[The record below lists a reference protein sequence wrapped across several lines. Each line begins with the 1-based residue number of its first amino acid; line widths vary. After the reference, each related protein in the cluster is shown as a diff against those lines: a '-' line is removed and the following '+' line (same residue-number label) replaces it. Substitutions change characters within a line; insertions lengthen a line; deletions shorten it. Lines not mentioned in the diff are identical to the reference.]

1 MGVWLTSVDKGF
13 AYIILFTYHKQ
24 VAPSS
29 QHPYTKDMTKPIVS
43 VKDFSLT
50 IGDKEIVKELNFEV
64 MPGEIFAFLG
74 SNGSGKTSTIRSLL
88 GIYQATTGT
97 LHVNGKALSPETASL
112 VGYLPEERGLYT
124 RSKVLDTMIYFGELK
139 GMTREAARDFSIA
152 FLDRVELA
160 DKATTKIKKLSGGQ
174 QQKIQLGVAIMG
186 NPKLLILD
194 EPTKGLDP
202 VNRKLL
208 LDIVD
213 ELQQQGTAVIYITHL
228 MEEVERLAHRL
239 LILKDGTARA
249 YGTVAEVK
257 KEFKSKSIEDIF
269 VQIYKE
275 KSHTL
280 STGEA
285 NV

>member
-1 MGVWLTSVDKGF
+1 
-13 AYIILFTYHKQ
+13 
-24 VAPSS
+24 
-29 QHPYTKDMTKPIVS
+29 MTKPIVQI
-43 VKDFSLT
+43 KKFSLT
-50 IGDKEIVKELNFEV
+50 IGDKVIVKELSFDV

-74 SNGSGKTSTIRSLL
+74 SNGSGKTSTVRALL
-88 GIYQATTGT
+88 GIYQATSGT
-97 LHVNGKALSPETASL
+97 LYINGKPLNPENASI

-124 RSKVLDTMIYFGELK
+124 RAKVLDAMTYFGELK
-139 GMTREAARDFSIA
+139 GMERKAAREFSLA
-152 FLDRVELA
+152 YLERVELG
-160 DKATTKIKKLSGGQ
+160 DKANTKIKKLSGGQ

-228 MEEVERLAHRL
+228 MEEVERLADRI
-239 LILKDGTARA
+239 LILKDGKARA
-249 YGTVAEVK
+249 YGTVANVK

-269 VQIYKE
+269 VQVYKE
-275 KSHTL
+275 KD
-280 STGEA
+280 GEVA
-285 NV
+285 HV

>member
-1 MGVWLTSVDKGF
+1 
-13 AYIILFTYHKQ
+13 
-24 VAPSS
+24 
-29 QHPYTKDMTKPIVS
+29 MTKPIVS
-43 VKDFSLT
+43 VQKFSLT
-50 IGDKEIVKELNFEV
+50 IGDREIVKDLSFEV
-64 MPGEIFAFLG
+64 FEGEVFAFLG

-88 GIYQATTGT
+88 GIYQPTSGT
-97 LHVNGKALSPETASL
+97 LHVNGKTLSPETASI

-139 GMTREAARDFSIA
+139 GMTRSSARDFSIA
-152 FLDRVELA
+152 FLARVELA

-186 NPKLLILD
+186 NPKLLVLD

-257 KEFKSKSIEDIF
+257 EEFNSESIEDIF
-269 VQIYKE
+269 VQIYE
-275 KSHTL
+275 ENSNQISNGVAH
-280 STGEA
+280 
-285 NV
+285 V

>member
-1 MGVWLTSVDKGF
+1 MTK
-13 AYIILFTYHKQ
+13 
-24 VAPSS
+24 
-29 QHPYTKDMTKPIVS
+29 QHPIVH
-43 VKDFSLT
+43 VEDFSLT
-50 IGDKEIVKELNFEV
+50 IGEKRIVKQLDFDV
-64 MPGEIFAFLG
+64 FPGEVFAFLG

-88 GIYQATTGT
+88 GIYDATTGK
-97 LHVNGKALSPETASL
+97 LHIDGAKLTPETAAN

-139 GMTREAARDFSIA
+139 GMTREDAKTFSLE
-152 FLDRVELA
+152 FLERVELA

-174 QQKIQLGVAIMG
+174 QQKVQLGVAIMG

-213 ELQQQGTAVIYITHL
+213 ELQQKGTSVIYITHL
-228 MEEVERLAHRL
+228 MEEVERLADRL
-239 LILKDGTARA
+239 LILKDGRARA
-249 YGTVAEVK
+249 YGTVADVK

-275 KSHTL
+275 KS
-280 STGEA
+280 GEVA
-285 NV
+285 HV

>member
-1 MGVWLTSVDKGF
+1 
-13 AYIILFTYHKQ
+13 
-24 VAPSS
+24 
-29 QHPYTKDMTKPIVS
+29 MTKATTKAIVS
-43 VKDFSLT
+43 VQDFSLT

-64 MPGEIFAFLG
+64 MPGEVFAFLG

-88 GIYQATTGT
+88 GIYQATTGK
-97 LHVNGKALSPETASL
+97 LLVNGKKLNPEIASM

-139 GMTREAARDFSIA
+139 GMTRDAARDFSTQY
-152 FLDRVELA
+152 LERVGLA
-160 DKATTKIKKLSGGQ
+160 DKANLKIKKLSGGQ

-213 ELQQQGTAVIYITHL
+213 ELQKQGTAVIYITHL

-239 LILKDGTARA
+239 LILKDGVARA

-275 KSHTL
+275 KSHAL
-280 STGEA
+280 STGAA

>member
-1 MGVWLTSVDKGF
+1 
-13 AYIILFTYHKQ
+13 
-24 VAPSS
+24 
-29 QHPYTKDMTKPIVS
+29 MTKPIVS
-43 VKDFSLT
+43 VQKFSLT
-50 IGDKEIVKELNFEV
+50 IGDREIVKDLSFEV
-64 MPGEIFAFLG
+64 FEGEVFAFLG

-88 GIYQATTGT
+88 GIYQPTSGT
-97 LHVNGKALSPETASL
+97 LHVNGKTLSPETASI

-139 GMTREAARDFSIA
+139 GMTRSSARDFSIA
-152 FLDRVELA
+152 FLARVELA

-186 NPKLLILD
+186 NPKLLVLD

-257 KEFKSKSIEDIF
+257 EEFNSESIEDIF
-269 VQIYKE
+269 VQIYE
-275 KSHTL
+275 ENSNQISNGAAH
-280 STGEA
+280 
-285 NV
+285 V